1 MKYNKPEELQKPEV
15 FNDSIYGYI
24 YINYLFLKKLIDTSP
39 MQRLRRIKQLSFVHM
54 VFSCA
59 EQSRFN
65 HSLGVYELARRF
77 LEINNN
83 ILINIFD
90 HRTKMLLL
98 TSALL
103 HDIGHGSYSHTF
115 EIIFKTNHEKQSAT
129 IILEHKEINNILDK
143 IDLNFKKDVTSIINK
158 EGKFKLIEQLL
169 SSQLD
174 FDRLDY
180 LRRDAFFTGVSYGY
194 IDSDLLIR
202 SMEIDKKT
210 NKIVFKKSSITS
222 IENYLINRYHMYCR
236 VYYHTKVIGFSVI
249 LEQIFK
255 RVDFLFKNKY
265 KFQCSDIISILEKFI
280 NQPDDIY
287 NYLNIDDFYIH
298 VLIFYLKKEKDNI
311 LINLC
316 NDFLNRN
323 IWSYLDINKD
333 NQQKIQEIKNHY
345 KIDEIDYYTY
355 DGKKITSIIYKENK
369 NNIGDNILI
378 YKDFKQQNTTTLSK
392 ESPIINLLSRHL
404 QDKNLQKID
413 SKFFYRKYKNE

>member
-280 NQPDDIY
+280 N
-287 NYLNIDDFYIH
+287 
-298 VLIFYLKKEKDNI
+298 
-311 LINLC
+311 
-316 NDFLNRN
+316 
-323 IWSYLDINKD
+323 
-333 NQQKIQEIKNHY
+333 
-345 KIDEIDYYTY
+345 
-355 DGKKITSIIYKENK
+355 
-369 NNIGDNILI
+369 
-378 YKDFKQQNTTTLSK
+378 
-392 ESPIINLLSRHL
+392 
-404 QDKNLQKID
+404 
-413 SKFFYRKYKNE
+413 